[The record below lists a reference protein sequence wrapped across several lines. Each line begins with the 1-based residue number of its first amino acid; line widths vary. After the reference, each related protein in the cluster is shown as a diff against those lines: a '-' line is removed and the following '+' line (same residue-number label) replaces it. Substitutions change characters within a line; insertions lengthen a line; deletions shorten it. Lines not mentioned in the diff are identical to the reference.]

1 MFKKYIAIISLFFI
15 LACGTQTSQI
25 DISSLS
31 DYKQEEKQELSDQS
45 IDDAQGIQFFMDGLM
60 FMEQGD
66 YSRAII
72 EFQDAIELGSLS
84 GEIYYSVSECY
95 WMIQKY
101 DKSIQYGLLAIN
113 YDENNRDYS
122 ISLGKKYIALN
133 ELEKALDLFIKVS
146 EKYEDN
152 ADVLFIIGD
161 LKAELNDVDS
171 ALVYYQQTY
180 NKDNSLILALE
191 VAAELALR
199 SNHRDTKVILKKLLL
214 ADPSNPKYLQ
224 LFIEA
229 LPQSSSLNDIE
240 DLIEN
245 EDITKNPFVN
255 NLYNQLGYEYLMS
268 GSLDR
273 AESYFQKSLSINDND
288 RFALYYLSNIYRDL
302 KKYDE
307 SIAVAKKHIALYPK
321 EREGYINQI
330 ISLLTLKDYQTAI
343 EVSLESLNIF
353 PNDFDINYFLG
364 IAYYSTEKFIEA
376 ESYYTKSLKIDNQ
389 SVPAMHGLAMAY
401 DKNKKWEKSD
411 QLYIDL
417 ISRNTKD
424 AQAYNNYAYSLVERN
439 EDIDYA
445 LTLAEKAIQL
455 SPNTS
460 AYLDTVGWIYFKLGN
475 FEKAK
480 EFIAQSIVYD
490 DSSAVVLE
498 HYGDVLIALKEKD
511 EALVFYKKAL
521 ELDQD
526 NNTLSEK
533 ISSYENQ

>member
-1 MFKKYIAIISLFFI
+1 MFKKYITIVCVFFVW
-15 LACGTQTSQI
+15 ACGTQTSQI

-31 DYKQEEKQELSDQS
+31 NNSEEKKEELSNQS
-45 IDDAQGIQFFMDGLM
+45 IDDSQGIQFFIDGLM

-72 EFQDAIELGSLS
+72 EFQDAIEMGSLS
-84 GEIYYSVSECY
+84 GEIYYSISECY

-101 DKSIQYGLLAIN
+101 DKSIQYGLLAID
-113 YDENNRDYS
+113 YDDNNRDYS

-133 ELEKALDLFIKVS
+133 ELNKALDIFIDVS
-146 EKYEDN
+146 EKYQDN

-161 LKAELNDVDS
+161 LKAELNDIDS
-171 ALVYYQQTY
+171 ALVYYQQAY

-191 VAAELALR
+191 VAAELSLK
-199 SNHRDTKVILKKLLL
+199 SNHRYSKMILKKLLL

-229 LPQSSSLNDIE
+229 LPQSNNLDDIE
-240 DLIEN
+240 DLVKNKNIRS
-245 EDITKNPFVN
+245 NPFIN
-255 NLYNQLGYEYLMS
+255 NLYNQLGYEYLMD
-268 GSLDR
+268 GLIDK
-273 AESYFQKSLSINDND
+273 AESFFQKSLSVNDND

-302 KKYDE
+302 EKYDE
-307 SIAVAKKHIALYPK
+307 SIAVADRHITLYPK
-321 EREGYINQI
+321 EREGYINKI
-330 ISLLTLKDYQTAI
+330 ISLLTIKDYQNAI
-343 EVSLESLNIF
+343 EVSLKSLTLF
-353 PNDFDINYFLG
+353 SDDFDMNYFLG
-364 IAYYSTEKFIEA
+364 IAYYSTEKFVEA
-376 ESYYTKSLKIDNQ
+376 ESYYAKSLKIDKE
-389 SVPAMHGLAMAY
+389 SIPAMHGLAMAY

-417 ISRNTKD
+417 IARNTKD

-439 EDIDYA
+439 KEIDYA

-455 SPNTS
+455 SPKTS

-498 HYGDVLIALKEKD
+498 HYGDVLTALKDRD
-511 EALVFYKKAL
+511 EALIFYKKAL
-521 ELDQD
+521 ELDKD
-526 NNTLSEK
+526 NSALSEK